1 MKSKHTFI
9 LFILLLI
16 NANPLKTG
24 YQHAVNSARI
34 WWGLFTTDSN
44 KSFLGRIFERFS
56 RLTFQ
61 FSQTITGFLYG
72 HFQNTFHNV
81 YSVRFKYGATVI
93 PTSGMGGAVTL
104 GNYII
109 GNNTLKATDDNR
121 LFQHEYGH
129 YIQSQKIGPAYWPVV
144 AIPSGWN
151 VVFGDNHDYQSY
163 EMNANY
169 LSFMYFNKNVKGFYK
184 TAREYSQRNDI
195 PNYCGWNF
203 RDNPLLNLF
212 DEYVDYRNIEQMK
225 VIKHNT
231 SLRLHFWNYLLPV
244 LPNF

>member
-1 MKSKHTFI
+1 M

-81 YSVRFKYGATVI
+81 YSVHFKYGATVI
-93 PTSGMGGAVTL
+93 PTSGMGTTATL

-109 GNNTLKATDDNR
+109 GNKALRAADDNN

-129 YIQSQKIGPAYWPVV
+129 YIQSQRLGPAYWPVV
-144 AIPSGWN
+144 AIPSAWN
-151 VVFGDNHDYQSY
+151 VKFGENHRYQSY

-169 LSFMYFNKNVKGFYK
+169 LSFMYFNKNVNDFYK
-184 TAREYSQRNDI
+184 TYDEYHQYEI
-195 PNYCGWNF
+195 HEAVNYFGWDF
-203 RDNPLLNLF
+203 SRYPLIRSAS
-212 DEYVDYRNIEQMK
+212 YVDYYDTDRLNEIRK
-225 VIKHNT
+225 ST
-231 SLRLHFWNYLLPV
+231 SLKINFWNYIVPFI
-244 LPNF
+244 PNF